1 MARPTARDVQV
12 NAQAMYLAGVHADQI
27 CEELSIKLN
36 TFYSWVS
43 RKKWVQGKRNR
54 SARIQK
60 AVAQSVKEAVTD
72 QTSELRERLNGELSQ
87 QMDALESKPVKYG
100 ELFSRGQGRAA
111 MVKNVVESFR
121 GLNGGAES
129 INVVF
134 GVNVIHDAGDPS
146 PIEVQAEVKA
156 SEPEG

>member
-1 MARPTARDVQV
+1 
-12 NAQAMYLAGVHADQI
+12 
-27 CEELSIKLN
+27 
-36 TFYSWVS
+36 
-43 RKKWVQGKRNR
+43 VQGKRNR

-72 QTSELRERLNGELSQ
+72 QTSELRERLNGELAR
-87 QMDALESKPVKYG
+87 QMDELEAKPVKYG

-121 GLNGGAES
+121 GLNGGES

-134 GVNVIHDAGDPS
+134 GVNVIHDAGDPA
-146 PIEVQAEVKA
+146 PIEVQAEVKPV
-156 SEPEG
+156 EPEA